1 MTQPDNLQQ
10 EVARLT
16 QRQDQL
22 EQQQRE
28 TTTTVDALKSDV
40 DSRIDSLRRDMD
52 QKYIGGE
59 RRLSSLES
67 SRDSIHSLTW
77 YAIVFGW
84 ALAMTIIMVMII
96 VIIVDA

>member
-1 MTQPDNLQQ
+1 
-10 EVARLT
+10 
-16 QRQDQL
+16 
-22 EQQQRE
+22 
-28 TTTTVDALKSDV
+28 
-40 DSRIDSLRRDMD
+40 MD
-52 QKYIGGE
+52 QKFIDGE

>member
-22 EQQQRE
+22 EQRQRE

-40 DSRIDSLRRDMD
+40 DSRIDSLRRDLD
-52 QKYIGGE
+52 QKFIDGE